1 MEKRFEF
8 KRAGISDVYLITMKQ
23 IEDNRGGIVKTF
35 SKEIFGQNGISF
47 SPNEEI
53 IIKSSKNVLRGL
65 HFQKGEGQAK
75 LVRLVDGKLFCV
87 ILDINKDSNTFG
99 KWVSIWLDDEY
110 KEIFVPRDC
119 ALGTFA
125 VADSVFSCY
134 SDGKYVAKD
143 CSGIIWNDT
152 DLNIDWPL
160 KREPVLSKKDQ
171 DLCKFV
177 EYKKYEG

>member
-1 MEKRFEF
+1 MQPINLFFYTCMIYNKLIKGNVHGR
-8 KRAGISDVYLITMKQ
+8 YLSREINKKQ
-23 IEDNRGGIVKTF
+23 QE
-35 SKEIFGQNGISF
+35 
-47 SPNEEI
+47 NEEI

-75 LVRLVDGKLFCV
+75 LVRVIDGKLFCV

-99 KWVSIWLDDEY
+99 KWISIWLDDEY

-125 VADSVFSCY
+125 VEDSVFSCY